1 MLAQIDLAHHLIGGQ
16 LLGAAGLEDFALE
29 EQVGAVGDGE
39 RLIDV
44 VVGDDDSDI
53 FVLERGHDALNILD
67 GDRIDAR
74 ERLVEQ
80 DECRVD
86 GHRAGDFRAP
96 TLAARELDA
105 QALAYFLQA
114 ELLDQRFA
122 ALRLIGLAEVGHL
135 EHGPDVVLH
144 AQATEYRRLL
154 GQVAHAHLRTAVNG
168 FIRKFRDAALI
179 VLEENL
185 PLVGLDEP
193 DDHVERGRFPRSV
206 GPEQADDFSLIHID
220 RDVVHHR
227 SGLVFLDQFACVEA
241 HFFRGILY
249 KVS

>member
-1 MLAQIDLAHHLIGGQ
+1 M
-16 LLGAAGLEDFALE
+16 
-29 EQVGAVGDGE
+29 
-39 RLIDV
+39 RMTP
-44 VVGDDDSDI
+44 SP
-53 FVLERGHDALNILD
+53 
-67 GDRIDAR
+67 
-74 ERLVEQ
+74 
-80 DECRVD
+80 
-86 GHRAGDFRAP
+86 P
-96 TLAARELDA
+96 TPFAARKLDA
-105 QALAYFLQA
+105 EALANLLQA
-114 ELLDQRFA
+114 ELLDQRLD
-122 ALRLIGLAEVGHL
+122 ALGLVLLREIGHFEYGA
-135 EHGPDVVLH
+135 DVVLDR
-144 AQATEYRRLL
+144 QAAEDRCLL
-154 GQVAHAHLRTAVNG
+154 CQVAHAHLRTAVNG